1 MKKLSLIIAAVFL
14 FGLSN
19 VAFAQPG
26 LGLGNPGQGNNGNNG
41 NNGNGIG
48 SNNTSHDV
56 SISIP
61 TISILDIE
69 GTVGESGI
77 QTVLLE
83 PSLSDLEAGSEVNFG
98 SASNN
103 SLKLNYTSIVA
114 DGATNKIHASISE
127 DLSDDGIKL
136 ILSVSND
143 NVGGAGNLG
152 TAVQNV
158 ELGTNPSDVVNSIE
172 SCYSGNGP
180 SNGRTLTYT
189 LESEDYTKIIGRTL
203 SDITV
208 TYTITA
214 EN

>member
-1 MKKLSLIIAAVFL
+1 LKIKFTNKKITKIKKHKIMKKLSLIIAAVFI
-14 FGLSN
+14 FGVGN
-19 VAFAQPG
+19 VVKAQDDATD
-26 LGLGNPGQGNNGNNG
+26 N
-41 NNGNGIG
+41 
-48 SNNTSHDV
+48 HDV
-56 SISIP
+56 RITIP
-61 TISILDIE
+61 TVSILDIE
-69 GTVGESGI
+69 GTVGESGN
-77 QTVLLE
+77 QTVLLQ
-83 PSLSDLEAGSEVNFG
+83 PSISDLEAGSEVNFG
-98 SASNN
+98 SASDN

-127 DLSDDGIKL
+127 DLSDDGFKL
-136 ILSVSND
+136 ILSVSSD

-158 ELGTNPSDVVNSIE
+158 ELGTNASDVVTGIE

-189 LESEDYTKIIGRTL
+189 LESEDYTKIVGKTL
-203 SDITV
+203 PDITV